1 MHAKMIKLWLVEYL
15 IEFWFIRPKISTQ
28 ILTYWNIKIERR
40 WNETIY
46 ANANLLDIYFV
57 PCIGANII
65 KWISVSQDTKMELVF
80 NILEI
85 EYVLIVDFVT
95 RLKICVIPNVN
106 FAIPWQSQVI
116 KLVLVKSY
124 STSYHYV
131 LIEFVVNYTKISLQF
146 Q

>member
-1 MHAKMIKLWLVEYL
+1 MTCRISNRIL
-15 IEFWFIRPKISTQ
+15 IYQTQDKHTNFDLLKYKNWKEVKWNDIRKCKSSWYIFCSLHWCEHNQ
-28 ILTYWNIKIERR
+28 M
-40 WNETIY
+40 
-46 ANANLLDIYFV
+46 DICFPRY
-57 PCIGANII
+57 
-65 KWISVSQDTKMELVF
+65 KMELVF